1 MGICVGTHS
10 NENLQSK
17 AVTESMDDNVIT
29 PLPKNLDGD
38 CMESKHVGEAV
49 IFKRKSKKPDFKKNL
64 VENYDFEE
72 NGELSTTKPVNHVKQ
87 TLLIPK
93 IEK

>member
-1 MGICVGTHS
+1 
-10 NENLQSK
+10 
-17 AVTESMDDNVIT
+17 MDDNVIT

-38 CMESKHVGEAV
+38 FIESKHVGEAV

-72 NGELSTTKPVNHVKQ
+72 NGELSTTKPVNHVKP